1 MPMGGVAA
9 CMREVEKSD
18 QEGAQLAL
26 MR

>member
-1 MPMGGVAA
+1 MGGVAA